1 MKREEGLGLKSNFN
15 GQVGKDTL
23 AMEVIMEVEGK
34 PGGCGASEIRDL
46 LREAG
51 VVNNINSC

>member
-15 GQVGKDTL
+15 GQVEKDKL

-46 LREAG
+46 FHEAG
-51 VVNNINSC
+51 SGQ